1 MADIIV
7 PAIQQAIN
15 LITSGDPE
23 VYATVYRTIYVAGL
37 GTAACMLVGY
47 SNSCTLGSVQ
57 F

>member
-37 GTAACMLVGY
+37 GTVLACFVGY
-47 SNSCTLGSVQ
+47 SNSCTLGPVQ

>member
-7 PAIQQAIN
+7 PALQQALN

-23 VYATVYRTIYVAGL
+23 VYATIYRTIYVAGL
-37 GTAACMLVGY
+37 ATLIGMCVEY
-47 SNSCTLGSVQ
+47 SNRRCFRSLQ